1 MPNKARRVQTRRC
14 ASHNYILGDARVRR
28 NFGTI
33 DRSSATRSEKLA
45 VHRDAKVVNKKHRQV
60 LRRRPIKQINGFWC
74 VLTATGDLLAQY
86 ATMNDAINFAHNSFM
101 AKYGDA

>member
-1 MPNKARRVQTRRC
+1 MPNKVRRVQTRRC
-14 ASHNYILGDARVRR
+14 ASHNHVLGDARVRR

-33 DRSSATRSEKLA
+33 ERSSATRSEKLA
-45 VHRDAKVVNKKHRQV
+45 VHRVAKEVNKTHRRV

-86 ATMNDAINFAHNSFM
+86 VALNDAINFAHANAPDLS
-101 AKYGDA
+101 

>member
-1 MPNKARRVQTRRC
+1 MPNKVRRMQTRRC
-14 ASHNYILGDARVRR
+14 ASHNYIVPNAKARR

-33 DRSSATRSEKLA
+33 ERSSATRSEKLA
-45 VHRDAKVVNKKHRQV
+45 VHRIAKAVNKTHRRV

-86 ATMNDAINFAHNSFM
+86 VALDDAINFAHANAPDLS
-101 AKYGDA
+101 